1 VALERRLV
9 STIDAVAVAD
19 GEVALIGYASPEV
32 NPEFINALA
41 VPSVAVPV
49 AY

>member
-1 VALERRLV
+1 VAVERVDV
-9 STIDAVAVAD
+9 SSIVAVAVVD
-19 GEVALIGYASPEV
+19 GNVASIGYASPAV

-41 VPSVAVPV
+41 VPLVLAVV